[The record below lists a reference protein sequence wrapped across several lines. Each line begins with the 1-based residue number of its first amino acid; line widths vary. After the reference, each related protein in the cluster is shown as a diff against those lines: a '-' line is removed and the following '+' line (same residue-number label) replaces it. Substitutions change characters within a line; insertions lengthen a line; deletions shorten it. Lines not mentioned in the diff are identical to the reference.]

1 MAKGAYVGVNNLAR
15 KVTKIYCGVNN
26 VARKVKKGYVGV
38 GGVARIFFSGEQKL
52 EYYGAITP
60 LSQGRHWLAA
70 TTVGNYALFGGGSD
84 SYNYYSNVDSYNSTL
99 TKGTPSSL
107 SGTRTELAATTVG
120 NYALF
125 GGGNVTNLV

>member
-70 TTVGNYALFGGGSD
+70 TTVGNYALFGGG
-84 SYNYYSNVDSYNSTL
+84 YNKSNVDTYTL
-99 TKGTPSSL
+99 VDKF
-107 SGTRTELAATTVG
+107 
-120 NYALF
+120 N
-125 GGGNVTNLV
+125 